1 MSFSVNL
8 MRRLDILEPPLKEIL
23 WTILDEIEQ
32 HREVSV
38 TKTEFNELK
47 EIVRELGQT
56 AKALAQAQERT
67 EQRLINL
74 AEAQNRTDQRWT
86 EAQART
92 DQSLANLAEAQNRTD
107 QRLANLAEAQAR
119 TDQSLANLA
128 EAQARTDQS
137 LANLAEAQN
146 RTDQRLSETQART
159 DQSLTNLA
167 EAQNR
172 TDQRLASLA
181 QTQEEFAQAQKGVM
195 KAIGELTQ
203 AQQQTEQEVTKLSHS
218 LEKLTQAQQQTE
230 QKVTKLSSSLEEL
243 IQVQKQTEQEIA
255 ELSRSA
261 KGTRTQVGG
270 LARSMSYA
278 LENEAYRQLPIYLKD
293 HYQIEITEQ
302 FIRTVIGGEEI
313 NLFAKATCHTEPLL
327 VVGET
332 VLRLDDRAK
341 IGQLGKNV
349 QVVAA
354 QFHQPV
360 FPLIVTHFANLAM
373 LEQAREQGVLVVQ
386 SFEWK

>member
-8 MRRLDILEPPLKEIL
+8 MRRLDVLEPPWKAIW

-32 HREVSV
+32 HREISV

-47 EIVRELGQT
+47 GIVKELGQT
-56 AKALAQAQERT
+56 TKALAQAQYRT

-74 AEAQNRTDQRWT
+74 VEAQNRTDQRWT
-86 EAQART
+86 EAQARI
-92 DQSLANLAEAQNRTD
+92 
-107 QRLANLAEAQAR
+107 
-119 TDQSLANLA
+119 
-128 EAQARTDQS
+128 
-137 LANLAEAQN
+137 
-146 RTDQRLSETQART
+146 
-159 DQSLTNLA
+159 
-167 EAQNR
+167 
-172 TDQRLASLA
+172 DQRLASLA
-181 QTQEEFAQAQKGVM
+181 QTQEELAQAQKGVM

-203 AQQQTEQEVTKLSHS
+203 AQQQTEQEVTKLSRS
-218 LEKLTQAQQQTE
+218 LGELTQAQQQTK
-230 QKVTKLSSSLEEL
+230 QQVTKLSCSLEDL

-349 QVVAA
+349 QVVAT

-360 FPLIVTHFANLAM
+360 FPLIVTHFANPAM

>member
-56 AKALAQAQERT
+56 TKALAQAQERT

-137 LANLAEAQN
+137 LA
-146 RTDQRLSETQART
+146 
-159 DQSLTNLA
+159 NLA

>member
-32 HREVSV
+32 HREASV

-56 AKALAQAQERT
+56 TKALVKALDRT
-67 EQRLINL
+67 EQRLAEVQARTEQRL
-74 AEAQNRTDQRWT
+74 AEAQVRTEQRLV
-86 EAQART
+86 EMQART
-92 DQSLANLAEAQNRTD
+92 DQSLT
-107 QRLANLAEAQAR
+107 NLAEAQAR
-119 TDQSLANLA
+119 TDQSLTNLA

-137 LANLAEAQN
+137 LTNLTEA
-146 RTDQRLSETQART
+146 QART
-159 DQSLTNLA
+159 DQSLTKLT

-181 QTQEEFAQAQKGVM
+181 QTQEELAQAQKGVM

-203 AQQQTEQEVTKLSHS
+203 AQQQTEQ
-218 LEKLTQAQQQTE
+218 
-230 QKVTKLSSSLEEL
+230 KVTKLSDSIEEL
-243 IQVQKQTEQEIA
+243 TQVQKRTEQEVA
-255 ELSRSA
+255 ELSRSLQ
-261 KGTRTQVGG
+261 GTRSQVGG

-278 LENEAYRQLPIYLKD
+278 LENDAYCQLPTYLKT

-302 FIRTVIGGEEI
+302 FIRTMIGGEEI
-313 NLFAKATCHTEPLL
+313 NLFAKAVRNTEIIL

-341 IGQLGKNV
+341 MRQLEKNV

-360 FPLIVTHFANLAM
+360 FPLIITHFAHPTM
-373 LEQAREQGVLVVQ
+373 LEQAREAGVLVVQ
-386 SFEWK
+386 SFEWNRAVNGI